1 LSRASVFLARIET
14 QPEAISSLQVSLDC
28 FIAAS
33 RLLAMTECGDMK
45 FDAALP
51 PVGLKDVPAIAKAA
65 EEIGFDALW
74 TQETLHDPFLPCALI
89 AEHTTRLRTGTAIAV
104 SFARSPA
111 NIAYT
116 AWDLA
121 SQSDGRFL
129 LGLGTQ
135 VKAHI
140 ERRFGQPWPESVTG
154 KLREQIEVIHAFWDC
169 WQNGTKLNYRG
180 EYYKITLMS
189 PFFNPGRLPSPS
201 GEGLGVRSIPIYIA
215 GVNTGL
221 AKLAGELCEG
231 FHAHPFHS
239 IRYMKEV
246 MLPAIEEGAKKA
258 NRKRVDVAV
267 SITAFVA
274 TTPEEMNFA
283 RAQVSFYASTPSYRP
298 VMELH
303 GWTGVAEKLSAHA
316 ARGEWAVMPLLIT
329 DEMLNEF
336 AVVAEEDKLAEE
348 LKKRYEGLADRLT
361 LYTPF
366 VPGEKDEWWRT
377 LTKNFIES

>member
-1 LSRASVFLARIET
+1 
-14 QPEAISSLQVSLDC
+14 
-28 FIAAS
+28 
-33 RLLAMTECGDMK
+33 MK

-51 PVGLKDVPAIAKAA
+51 PIGLKEVPAIAKVA
-65 EEIGFDALW
+65 EEIGFNALW
-74 TQETLHDPFLPCALI
+74 TQETQHDPFLPCTLI
-89 AEHTTRLRTGTAIAV
+89 AEHTARLNFGTAIAV

-121 SQSDGRFL
+121 AQSGGRFF

-154 KLREQIEVIHAFWDC
+154 KLREQIQVIRAFWDC

-189 PFFNPGRLPSPS
+189 PFFNAGAIEHPN
-201 GEGLGVRSIPIYIA
+201 IPIYIA

-221 AKLAGELCEG
+221 ARLAGELCDG

-239 IRYMKEV
+239 VRYLKEV
-246 MLPAIEEGAKKA
+246 ILPAIEEGAAKES
-258 NRKRVDVAV
+258 RRRQDISV
-267 SITAFVA
+267 SITAFTA

-298 VMELH
+298 VMDLH
-303 GWTGVAEKLSAHA
+303 GWGSVAEKLSAHA
-316 ARGEWAVMPLLIT
+316 ARGEWMEMPMLIT
-329 DEMLNEF
+329 DEILSEF
-336 AVVAEEDKLAEE
+336 CLVTDEEKLVDE
-348 LKKRYEGLADRLT
+348 LKKRYDGIADRLT

-366 VPGEKDEWWRT
+366 VSGEKDKWWKE
-377 LTKNFIES
+377 LTEKF